1 MGKRIK
7 VQKDNT
13 RIQVNFSPSEIRY
26 LELLSLDFKGL
37 TIANT
42 NRLLINY
49 LIDNGVDVSTLKD
62 YIKISTV
69 RSNYGNY
76 RINQLDKFEHVE
88 DIFKKQ
94 NNHNSRVLANLNGEV
109 KTIFDYLTKELDNGD
124 WSFEQ

>member
-42 NRLLINY
+42 NRLLI
-49 LIDNGVDVSTLKD
+49 
-62 YIKISTV
+62 
-69 RSNYGNY
+69 
-76 RINQLDKFEHVE
+76 
-88 DIFKKQ
+88 
-94 NNHNSRVLANLNGEV
+94 
-109 KTIFDYLTKELDNGD
+109 FD
-124 WSFEQ
+124 

>member
-49 LIDNGVDVSTLKD
+49 LIDNEVDVATL
-62 YIKISTV
+62 
-69 RSNYGNY
+69 NY

-124 WSFEQ
+124 

>member
-1 MGKRIK
+1 MGWKYHHLI
-7 VQKDNT
+7 DNSLWAD
-13 RIQVNFSPSEIRY
+13 RYIHSLFSKIHQ
-26 LELLSLDFKGL
+26 
-37 TIANT
+37 
-42 NRLLINY
+42 NY
-49 LIDNGVDVSTLKD
+49 LIDNEVDVATLKD

-124 WSFEQ
+124 